1 MDGGNSGSC
10 TVKSFGLAIL
20 NLLIHREIVSIHL
33 NTNTKPHPNL
43 SSPFKPSKVTPVV
56 MLVTYVL
63 VFRVEVHA
71 PILDLKSIILMIFC
85 DFIQVTQ
92 AHSAIVP

>member
-1 MDGGNSGSC
+1 
-10 TVKSFGLAIL
+10 
-20 NLLIHREIVSIHL
+20 
-33 NTNTKPHPNL
+33 
-43 SSPFKPSKVTPVV
+43 